1 MWLFLLACSGN
12 KDSSSD
18 TAAVAPTLSNVQ
30 AQVFNLS
37 CGYSTCHDASA
48 GGGLSLAEGESYASL
63 VGVAAHGDPSQ
74 TLVIAGDPDNS
85 YLMMKLS
92 RAGTIVGD
100 PMPPSAAVESSQLEL
115 VRGWILDGAPNN

>member
-12 KDSSSD
+12 KDSSSE
-18 TAAVAPTLSNVQ
+18 AVVAPTLTNVQ

-48 GGGLSLAEGESYASL
+48 GGGLSLADGESYASL
-63 VGVAAHGDPSQ
+63 VGVAAHGDPTQ

-85 YLMMKLS
+85 YLMMKLG
-92 RAGTIVGD
+92 RDGTIVGD
-100 PMPPSAAVESSQLEL
+100 PMPPGAAVESSQLEL
-115 VRGWILDGAPNN
+115 VRGWILDGAPDN

>member
-1 MWLFLLACSGN
+1 MWLLLLACSGN
-12 KDSSSD
+12 KDSSGE
-18 TAAVAPTLSNVQ
+18 TAVEPTLGNVQ

-63 VGVAAHGDPSQ
+63 VGGAAHGDPTK

-92 RAGTIVGD
+92 RDGDIVGD
-100 PMPPSAAVESSQLEL
+100 PMPPGASVESSQLEL